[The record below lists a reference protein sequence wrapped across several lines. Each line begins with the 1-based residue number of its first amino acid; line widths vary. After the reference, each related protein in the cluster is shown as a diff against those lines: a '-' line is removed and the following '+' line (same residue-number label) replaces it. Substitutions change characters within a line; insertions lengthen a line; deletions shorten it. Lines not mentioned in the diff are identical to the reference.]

1 MYDYIIV
8 GGGLYGATLARVLRE
23 RGFRCLVLERREL
36 VGGNIRDERREGIN
50 VHIYGAH
57 IFHTD
62 NEEVW
67 RFVNRFAE
75 FNEYVHRVRT
85 RYEGKLYDMPINM
98 STFRDVFG
106 IKSGAEIDDVLAD
119 ERRREYYDVPRNL
132 EEKGVNLIGRTLFDM
147 LIKGYTEK
155 QWGRKASELP
165 ASIIER
171 SPVRRNDDDRYFND
185 KYQGVPKEGYSKMIE
200 RMLEGTEV
208 MTGVDFLKDR
218 KQWLRK
224 GRHIVYTGMVDEL
237 MDYRIGE
244 LPYRSLRFETETV
257 ASPDYQGMAVVNE
270 AEARVPYTRT
280 IEHKHFGGDAP
291 EVPVTIITR
300 EYPQTWTRE
309 REAYYPVRDKG
320 SEEMYNRYVEMA
332 RAEYPSIT
340 FGGRLGLFRYLDMD
354 DTIAEAM
361 ARMPD
366 NN

>member
-1 MYDYIIV
+1 
-8 GGGLYGATLARVLRE
+8 
-23 RGFRCLVLERREL
+23 
-36 VGGNIRDERREGIN
+36 
-50 VHIYGAH
+50 
-57 IFHTD
+57 
-62 NEEVW
+62 
-67 RFVNRFAE
+67 
-75 FNEYVHRVRT
+75 
-85 RYEGKLYDMPINM
+85 
-98 STFRDVFG
+98 
-106 IKSGAEIDDVLAD
+106 
-119 ERRREYYDVPRNL
+119 
-132 EEKGVNLIGRTLFDM
+132 
-147 LIKGYTEK
+147 
-155 QWGRKASELP
+155 
-165 ASIIER
+165 
-171 SPVRRNDDDRYFND
+171 
-185 KYQGVPKEGYSKMIE
+185 MIE

-208 MTGVDFLKDR
+208 MTGVDFLKNR
-218 KQWLRK
+218 EQWLRK
-224 GRHIVYTGMVDEL
+224 GRHIVYTGMADEL

-257 ASPDYQGMAVVNE
+257 ATPDYQGMAVVNE

-280 IEHKHFGGDAP
+280 IEHKHFSGDAS

-300 EYPQTWTRE
+300 EYPQTWTKE